1 MMDVQDLV
9 FEFESDCESFAA
21 DIRKKICKSILRT
34 LNKTM
39 TGQDGDDY
47 DSVGMSYVDKISIKY
62 QSCSL
67 EEISYGFEDGLW
79 EMIDAEYNALSPQD
93 RHFLDYSKCS
103 ENNEID
109 IEGIK
114 NEILSDL
121 CKMIDEHYYTKKVQ
135 RYVDKY
141 DWI

>member
-1 MMDVQDLV
+1 MMDAQDLV

-21 DIRKKICKSILRT
+21 DIRKKICKSILRS
-34 LNKTM
+34 LNKAM

-93 RHFLDYSKCS
+93 RLFLIIANVVRTMKL
-103 ENNEID
+103 I
-109 IEGIK
+109 
-114 NEILSDL
+114 
-121 CKMIDEHYYTKKVQ
+121 
-135 RYVDKY
+135 
-141 DWI
+141 

>member
-1 MMDVQDLV
+1 MDAQNLV
-9 FEFESDCESFAA
+9 FEFEADCESFAS
-21 DIRKKICKSILRT
+21 DIRKKICKSILRS

-47 DSVGMSYVDKISIKY
+47 GSVGMSYVDKISVKY

-67 EEISYGFEDGLW
+67 EEISYGFEDSLL
-79 EMIDAEYNALSPQD
+79 EMIVAEYNALSPKD

-103 ENNEID
+103 EHNEID

-114 NEILSDL
+114 NDILSDL
-121 CKMIDEHYYTKKVQ
+121 CKLIDEHYYTKKVQ